1 MVRIVPLPQELND
14 RPFTVYESR
23 MLGVPPKR
31 LRARDVSDGGRLIH
45 LPAGRGVEFAERAR
59 VLAAATPG
67 AWVSHESAAML
78 TRLGLPPWL
87 GDGVSVHL
95 SKPHELPRVR
105 RTGVTGHRVRVL
117 PGEVTEIDGI
127 PVSSPSRTWLDL
139 AHQLPLRYVVAMG
152 DQLIRMP
159 RAVFEGRS
167 GPYAT
172 KEGLRLLI
180 RQHPNMKGV
189 EKARLALEDMRVG
202 ADSFPETFLRLA
214 MLDARLPEPELQ
226 LRLDPDDPWS
236 PSADLGYRRF
246 RIAVQYDGAPHLT
259 REQQTRD
266 NRRDEAFTNAGWS
279 YFKVNANDLAEG
291 FAGLIVR
298 IKRSRPG
305 VSALGGPGWSSGVR
319 TWACG
324 SR

>member
-1 MVRIVPLPQELND
+1 MVRIIPLPEELSK

-23 MLGVPPKR
+23 ALGVAPKR
-31 LRARDVSDGGRLIH
+31 LRAKDVSDGGRLIY
-45 LPAGRGVEFAERAR
+45 LPAAREFALAERAR

-67 AWVSHESAAML
+67 AWVSHESAAVL

-87 GDGVSVHL
+87 GSSETVHL

-117 PGEVTEIDGI
+117 PGEVTELDGI

-139 AHQLPLRYVVAMG
+139 AHQLPLRYVIAMG

-159 RAVFEGRS
+159 RPGLEGRA
-167 GPYAT
+167 GPYAN
-172 KEGLRLLI
+172 KERLRLLV

-214 MLDARLPEPELQ
+214 MLDAGLPEPELQ
-226 LRLDPDDPWS
+226 LRIDPDDLWS

-266 NRRDEAFTNAGWS
+266 NRRDEAFTSAGWS
-279 YFKVNANDLAEG
+279 YFKANANDLAEG
-291 FAGLIVR
+291 FSDLIVR
-298 IKRSRPG
+298 IKRTKLRS
-305 VSALGGPGWSSGVR
+305 V
-319 TWACG
+319 
-324 SR
+324 